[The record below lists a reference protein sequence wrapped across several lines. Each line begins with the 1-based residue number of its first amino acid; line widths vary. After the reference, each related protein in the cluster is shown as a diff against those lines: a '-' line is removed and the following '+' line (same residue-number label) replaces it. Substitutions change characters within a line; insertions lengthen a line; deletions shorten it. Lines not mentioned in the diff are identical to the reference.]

1 MPNADWQS
9 RENLRSLPIAV
20 KYSSPQ
26 DLARQFN
33 DDEAVW
39 TAFERR
45 RWLRM
50 LLGSP
55 LPDSE
60 KSLDALDWIAAERQA
75 RPVRAIG
82 FFQT

>member
-1 MPNADWQS
+1 MC
-9 RENLRSLPIAV
+9 NLIVSV
-20 KYSSPQ
+20 NYSHPQ
-26 DLARQFN
+26 DLAQQFN

-39 TAFERR
+39 TAYERR
-45 RWLRM
+45 RWLRK

-55 LPDSE
+55 LPDSD
-60 KSLDALDWIAAERQA
+60 KSLDALDWIEVEREA